1 MKLNNSTY
9 DIIKWV
15 VSIVLPAFA
24 VLVGTL
30 GKVYGYEQT
39 DLAVTTITAVTV
51 FLGTIMQ
58 LSSSQYKKEDQIDA
72 E

>member
-24 VLVGTL
+24 VLVGVL
-30 GKVYGYEQT
+30 GKSYGFEYT
-39 DLAVTTITAVTV
+39 DIAVTTITAVTA

-58 LSSSQYKKEDQIDA
+58 VSNTKYKNNGED

>member
-15 VSIVLPAFA
+15 VSIVLPALA
-24 VLVGTL
+24 VLVGVL
-30 GKVYGYEQT
+30 GKIYGVEQT
-39 DLAVTTITAVTV
+39 DLAVTTITAVTA

-58 LSSSQYKKEDQIDA
+58 VSNTNYKMNGED

>member
-24 VLVGTL
+24 VLVGGL
-30 GKVYGYEQT
+30 GKVYGYEHT
-39 DLAVTTITAVTV
+39 DVVVTTITAVTT
-51 FLGTIMQ
+51 FLGAIMQ
-58 LSSSQYKKEDQIDA
+58 VSNNNYKKNGGSQ
-72 E
+72 

>member
-15 VSIVLPAFA
+15 VSIVLPALA
-24 VLVGTL
+24 VLVGGL
-30 GKVYGYEQT
+30 GKVYGYEHT
-39 DLAVTTITAVTV
+39 DMAVTTITAVTT

-58 LSSSQYKKEDQIDA
+58 VSNTNYKKNGGNK
-72 E
+72 

>member
-15 VSIVLPAFA
+15 VSIVLPALA

>member
-9 DIIKWV
+9 DIVKWV

-24 VLVGTL
+24 VLVGGL
-30 GKVYGYEQT
+30 GKVYGYEHT
-39 DLAVTTITAVTV
+39 DLAVTTITAVTT

-58 LSSSQYKKEDQIDA
+58 LSSAKYKKEDQNDA

>member
-24 VLVGTL
+24 VLVGGL
-30 GKVYGYEQT
+30 GKVYGYEHT
-39 DLAVTTITAVTV
+39 DVAVTTITAITT

-58 LSSSQYKKEDQIDA
+58 VSNNNYKKNGGNQ
-72 E
+72 

>member
-24 VLVGTL
+24 VLVRTL